1 MKLVTLAICQEFLF
15 SKRCVKEAAVAALC
29 MLELNPDIW
38 TKKWHTFLSFN
49 CSIASERTK
58 FIVHN

>member
-29 MLELNPDIW
+29 MLELNLDQEM
-38 TKKWHTFLSFN
+38 TYFFVL
-49 CSIASERTK
+49 
-58 FIVHN
+58 

>member
-38 TKKWHTFLSFN
+38 TKK
-49 CSIASERTK
+49 
-58 FIVHN
+58 